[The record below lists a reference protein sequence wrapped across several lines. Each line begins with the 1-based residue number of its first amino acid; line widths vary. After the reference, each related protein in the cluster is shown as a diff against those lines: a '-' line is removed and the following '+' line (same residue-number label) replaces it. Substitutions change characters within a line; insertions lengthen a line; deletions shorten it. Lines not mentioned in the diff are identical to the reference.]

1 MPGLQ
6 PGVIGLEDLKI
17 IFDILASSFNPA
29 VEAKIF
35 RSATLSTT
43 LGTGA
48 TAGQVASIEI
58 ATPGFGYSTPPVITI
73 TGEGGSSATA
83 TCTIDS
89 LGQVETVTV
98 TAAGSGYT
106 SANAVAGANPNLGKI
121 ASLTIVGAAN
131 RKFTVAPTIVI
142 EEPGSQDADGNPL
155 ASNVTALATFN
166 LQATDDLSDIDNP
179 IYKGE
184 ITGINITNAGVGY
197 VEDPKVT
204 IKSDVN
210 NEIRATGLQPILILL
225 LNHTTAVDLQNNDF
239 FNRKST
245 YNAQSFF
252 RNNHEIQFFGDKV
265 ISSDN
270 ESLIN
275 KYNIKSNI
283 LT

>member
-17 IFDILASSFNPA
+17 IFDILAYSFNPA

-98 TAAGSGYT
+98 TAAGS
-106 SANAVAGANPNLGKI
+106 
-121 ASLTIVGAAN
+121 
-131 RKFTVAPTIVI
+131 
-142 EEPGSQDADGNPL
+142 
-155 ASNVTALATFN
+155 
-166 LQATDDLSDIDNP
+166 
-179 IYKGE
+179 
-184 ITGINITNAGVGY
+184 
-197 VEDPKVT
+197 
-204 IKSDVN
+204 
-210 NEIRATGLQPILILL
+210 
-225 LNHTTAVDLQNNDF
+225 
-239 FNRKST
+239 
-245 YNAQSFF
+245 
-252 RNNHEIQFFGDKV
+252 
-265 ISSDN
+265 
-270 ESLIN
+270 
-275 KYNIKSNI
+275 
-283 LT
+283 